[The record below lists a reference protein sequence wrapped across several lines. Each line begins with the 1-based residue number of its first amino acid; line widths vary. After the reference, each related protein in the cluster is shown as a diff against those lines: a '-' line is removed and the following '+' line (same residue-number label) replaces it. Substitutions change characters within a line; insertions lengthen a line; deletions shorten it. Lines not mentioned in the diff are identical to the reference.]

1 MVTPDPGPK
10 FQNYEEVALW
20 QGIDTAGQAPR
31 IADHGSRLHN
41 IYSNTNMLF
50 ILGQE
55 KSMQTDSKEGIVVSR
70 GNPPTWVLF
79 LTLIMSTD
87 KGPVLNSSSSF
98 FPCFSKGKGKT
109 TQEANHN

>member
-87 KGPVLNSSSSF
+87 RGRPGSGAMRRRRRPGAQGGRGPKF
-98 FPCFSKGKGKT
+98 FST
-109 TQEANHN
+109 